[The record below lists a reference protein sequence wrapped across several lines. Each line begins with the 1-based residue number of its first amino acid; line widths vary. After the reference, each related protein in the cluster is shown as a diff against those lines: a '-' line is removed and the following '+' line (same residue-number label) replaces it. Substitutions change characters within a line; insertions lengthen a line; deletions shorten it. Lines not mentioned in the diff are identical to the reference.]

1 MDRAKV
7 QNYVKMRLFPVE
19 NRIKENRMNIKKY
32 FSPCVLLCMI
42 LYTVQSYAISSA
54 AKSNLDY
61 TFTLETLRH
70 IQIMVDNFGDEQ
82 LKKKHA
88 DLKSMFQDAS
98 EDYYS
103 QNFTN
108 SELKFRKVKIELIK
122 VLEAIDDIYLKRT
135 KAILDS
141 TSKESFDILIQYSK
155 ESGLTVYLRK
165 PFDPLKDIKTID
177 PTMYHLFH
185 DREKITT
192 YLREGYKKYE
202 KALSIFNDQ
211 DINYLKKKS
220 NLTMKSMNHIISRY
234 TELVF
239 LCREAKQ
246 NGIEIHKLLNIKEE
260 SASLRKHNVSHEALI
275 PIYDDRIPEKY
286 KVDANDNL
294 RLIHSVE
301 QKKLTIK

>member
-1 MDRAKV
+1 
-7 QNYVKMRLFPVE
+7 MRFSPVE
-19 NRIKENRMNIKKY
+19 NNIKENRMNIKKY
-32 FSPCVLLCMI
+32 ISSGVLLCTT
-42 LYTVQSYAISSA
+42 LYAAHSYAISSA
-54 AKSNLDY
+54 VKSNLDY

-70 IQIMVDNFGDEQ
+70 IQIMVENFGDEQ

-88 DLKSMFQDAS
+88 DLKALFRDAS

-103 QNFTN
+103 QNFTG
-108 SELKFRKVKIELIK
+108 SELKFRKVKVELIK

-155 ESGLTVYLRK
+155 ESGLAVYLKK

-177 PTMYHLFH
+177 PTMYHMFH

-202 KALSIFNDQ
+202 KALNIFNDQ

-220 NLTMKSMNHIISRY
+220 NLTMKGINHIISRY

-246 NGIEIHKLLNIKEE
+246 NGIEIHKLMNLKEE
-260 SASLRKHNVSHEALI
+260 STSLKKYNVTHDALI

-294 RLIHSVE
+294 RLIHSLE